1 MSKALCLKKKNELL
15 FVTGFGLDGLSTQ
28 KIAVIDDGVMS
39 IRFLRVFNQRIK
51 KPFLGVEPDELAPFL
66 PYLKSCTILVYI
78 SSNPEQRLSSADIVV
93 NIRVSEQERL
103 R

>member
-51 KPFLGVEPDELAPFL
+51 NPF
-66 PYLKSCTILVYI
+66 
-78 SSNPEQRLSSADIVV
+78 
-93 NIRVSEQERL
+93 
-103 R
+103 